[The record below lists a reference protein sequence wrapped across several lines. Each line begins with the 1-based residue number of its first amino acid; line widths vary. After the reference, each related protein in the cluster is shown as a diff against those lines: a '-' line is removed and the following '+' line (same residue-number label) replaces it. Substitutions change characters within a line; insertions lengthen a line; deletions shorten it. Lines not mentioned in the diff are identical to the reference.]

1 MREFKQI
8 LKNCGYFHKDGEH
21 NIKQKNISKYSYDI
35 ENQYSIENMEQEEI
49 QKLKAGKLQPTF
61 KLS

>member
-35 ENQYSIENMEQEEI
+35 EN
-49 QKLKAGKLQPTF
+49 
-61 KLS
+61 